1 MEEDRNFLA
10 QDNNYRTLKAFQKA
24 ECIYDVTFYFA
35 HQFLKSGDR
44 TIDQMIQAA
53 RSGKQNLAEGN
64 IDGITSREMELRL
77 TNVNRASLHE
87 LLLDYEDYLR
97 VRGLEQWRHDDPRC
111 VQTRAFCRA
120 HLDSAIYRE
129 KIKERSDETIAN
141 IAITLIH
148 QCDALIRGLIEWKKR
163 DVLENGGIKEEMY
176 RARKEW
182 QKRNGAYGKID
193 NGYYGRNGSNGG
205 NGSYGSYGRYGQNG
219 GNGQRPNWQQP
230 SQPNQ
235 PAGPTPPTQPAQP
248 SQPTPPT
255 DPSQPSQP
263 TGPIKPTQPTGPA
276 TPNQPTGPSQP
287 ITSK

>member
-97 VRGLEQWRHDDPRC
+97 VRGLEQWRYDDPRC

-163 DVLENGGIKEEMY
+163 DFLENGGIKEEMY

-193 NGYYGRNGSNGG
+193 NGYYGGSRSNGG
-205 NGSYGSYGRYGQNG
+205 NGGNGGNGAYGAYGRYGQNG

-235 PAGPTPPTQPAQP
+235 TAGPTQPSQPAPPTQP

-255 DPSQPSQP
+255 QP
-263 TGPIKPTQPTGPA
+263 TP
-276 TPNQPTGPSQP
+276 P
-287 ITSK
+287 ITPK